1 MLEFDAVTGK
11 LDIIGYSA
19 TNADLAEF
27 SERGKMNA
35 YMEQAVLCSDIE
47 DRDRQYVQEY
57 MQTRGRSPKDVQL
70 LQEFI
75 PRANVEIL
83 SQGILED
90 TRIEDNFSRPEGD
103 FAQYLKKK
111 YKPVAL
117 KVKPVYSDLPEKF
130 RIKRDI
136 KGNPLADM
144 PALNPISPEFT
155 PTGRYNEERRE
166 QFQELHQDFLTEE
179 EMKLLHQLMM
189 NQNGAFAWDKSEKGR
204 FREDFFPPVDI
215 PVIEHKP
222 WVLKNI
228 PVPPGM
234 YKELCE
240 IV

>member
-1 MLEFDAVTGK
+1 MLEFDAETGK

-19 TNADLAEF
+19 TNADLEEF

-35 YMEQAVLCSDIE
+35 YMEQAVMFSDIE

-75 PRANVEIL
+75 PHADVEML

-90 TRIEDNFSRPEGD
+90 TRVEDNFTRPEGD

-130 RIKRDI
+130 RIKRNRLI
-136 KGNPLADM
+136 L
-144 PALNPISPEFT
+144 LFQIL
-155 PTGRYNEERRE
+155 RE
-166 QFQELHQDFLTEE
+166 VTFCS
-179 EMKLLHQLMM
+179 
-189 NQNGAFAWDKSEKGR
+189 SE
-204 FREDFFPPVDI
+204 
-215 PVIEHKP
+215 VIFYACI
-222 WVLKNI
+222 L
-228 PVPPGM
+228 
-234 YKELCE
+234 
-240 IV
+240 